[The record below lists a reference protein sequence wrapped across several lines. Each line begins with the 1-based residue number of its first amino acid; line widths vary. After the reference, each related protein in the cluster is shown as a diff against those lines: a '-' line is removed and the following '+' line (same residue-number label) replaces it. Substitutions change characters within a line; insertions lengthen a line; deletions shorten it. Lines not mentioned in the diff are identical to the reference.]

1 MEEELFYNSVNDK
14 IIGTFDISQDTVAL
28 KTLNDKIARDS
39 GRVFAGSSDEHRRRI
54 HACSQ
59 TLIPQTHRKTFPD
72 FFIFT
77 YFFIHT
83 KRNRTPFTPTVF

>member
-39 GRVFAGSSDEHRRRI
+39 GRVFAVQMNIGDGY
-54 HACSQ
+54 
-59 TLIPQTHRKTFPD
+59 TLAVKL
-72 FFIFT
+72 
-77 YFFIHT
+77 
-83 KRNRTPFTPTVF
+83 